1 MGFFRE
7 QPPALFWA
15 GLVLA
20 FAGTLSILGPEAQTQ
35 ELSQWQ
41 AQELSQ
47 GPTQELMQA
56 QRLLVLKHFPA
67 NPK

>member
-1 MGFFRE
+1 
-7 QPPALFWA
+7 
-15 GLVLA
+15 
-20 FAGTLSILGPEAQTQ
+20 
-35 ELSQWQ
+35 LSQWQ

-56 QRLLVLKHFPA
+56 QRLQVLKHFPA